1 MKCSQLLLLATSYVM
16 PSISGVAL
24 QEKVWRSR
32 ASDHVQRI
40 HGLFGGISPVEAA
53 TSCRHNPIFNFIF
66 TYYFGYK
73 PSDLTRWSPGAHI
86 ELSIEG
92 DVSAV
97 KQLLAR
103 ADWAVKPNRSGKGS
117 RIFLD
122 MSVHRGKKLQS
133 LKHAHNTLVATSRR
147 LPVRTCFGFHEWAM
161 LYDSSGEHS
170 AISGRFQKDLPLR
183 VTQSELNAVVE
194 APGALQCSH
203 FDAFRFFSDGAK
215 PKNLHTGLSRERQ
228 DLYEQPGCVHA
239 TMDLFKYALRLAPM
253 LPSELLADAL
263 AIAIEARVLDMRASP
278 YDLTAAFTTDNDL
291 GIDPSPVMV
300 ETQSGRKQYAELQ
313 FTLACKAAPIRRALI
328 EAYERYFEAARYG
341 SGFVGS
347 TSQ

>member
-1 MKCSQLLLLATSYVM
+1 M
-16 PSISGVAL
+16 PTVSGIAL
-24 QEKVWRSR
+24 QEKVWRLR
-32 ASDHVQRI
+32 ASAHVQRI

-53 TSCRHNPIFNFIF
+53 TTCRQNPIFNFIF

-92 DVSAV
+92 DVAAV

-103 ADWAVKPNRSGKGS
+103 ADWTVKPDRRGKGS
-117 RIFLD
+117 VIFLD
-122 MSVHRGKKLQS
+122 MSLHQRKKIDS
-133 LKHAHNTLVATSRR
+133 LKHAHNTLIATARR
-147 LPVRTCFGFHEWAM
+147 LPVRTCFGLHEWAM
-161 LYDSSGEHS
+161 LYDTGDINS
-170 AISGRFQKDLPLR
+170 ATSGRFQKDLPLR

-203 FDAFRFFSDGAK
+203 FDAYRFFTDGAK
-215 PKNLHTGLSRERQ
+215 PKNLHTDLSRERQ
-228 DLYEQPGCVHA
+228 ELYEQPGCVHA

-253 LPSELLADAL
+253 LPSEVLADAL
-263 AIAIEARVLDMRASP
+263 EIAIEARILDMRASP
-278 YDLTAAFTTDNDL
+278 YDLTAAFTSDNPL

-313 FTLACKAAPIRRALI
+313 FALACKAAPIRQALI
-328 EAYERYFEAARYG
+328 KAYERYLDAARSG
-341 SGFVGS
+341 SAFAQS
-347 TSQ
+347 TSC